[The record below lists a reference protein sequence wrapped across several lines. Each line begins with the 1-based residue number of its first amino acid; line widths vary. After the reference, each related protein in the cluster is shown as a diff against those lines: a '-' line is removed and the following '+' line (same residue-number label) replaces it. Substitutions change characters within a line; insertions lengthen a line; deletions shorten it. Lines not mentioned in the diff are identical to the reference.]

1 MRNLMKFLALTIL
14 ALTCSISVQAITLK
28 EFITK
33 CDTICDV
40 TPIKLS
46 SDSTPQLKKEK
57 VDEIIVF
64 QIGNIGIDKKQKI
77 IDIASTITKTEDM
90 LVVKHNEDNT
100 DVQVFI
106 QPRGE
111 NIEMA
116 VTVFNNQM
124 NVIVYLIGS
133 AELLQQDNIVN
144 IGGKDLIK
152 EALKG
157 IGQKE

>member
-1 MRNLMKFLALTIL
+1 
-14 ALTCSISVQAITLK
+14 
-28 EFITK
+28 
-33 CDTICDV
+33 
-40 TPIKLS
+40 
-46 SDSTPQLKKEK
+46 
-57 VDEIIVF
+57 
-64 QIGNIGIDKKQKI
+64 
-77 IDIASTITKTEDM
+77 M

-116 VTVFNNQM
+116 VTVFNTQM

>member
-14 ALTCSISVQAITLK
+14 ALTYSISVQAITLK

-64 QIGNIGIDKKQKI
+64 QTGNIGIDKKQKI